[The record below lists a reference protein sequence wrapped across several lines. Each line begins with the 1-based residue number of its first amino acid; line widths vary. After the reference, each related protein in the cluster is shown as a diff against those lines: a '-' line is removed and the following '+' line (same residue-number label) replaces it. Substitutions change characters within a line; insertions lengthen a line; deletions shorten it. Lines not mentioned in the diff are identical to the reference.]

1 MRTRSYGNGRRR
13 RPRSVWIAL
22 ATGTVLSVVA
32 VAGVL
37 LPILGLIGAVGA
49 TTFGSLHIPVGS
61 ITAAIVISY
70 LVAVALLLLAFAS
83 KFGALAWIAAVAAVI
98 ATLVGSLWP
107 LAATALAS
115 VSQVE
120 DVIPFVQELIG
131 KVTGNG

>member
-22 ATGTVLSVVA
+22 ATGTVLSVAA

-83 KFGALAWIAAVAAVI
+83 KFGALAWIAAVV

-120 DVIPFVQELIG
+120 DVIPFIQELIG